1 MYDPHDDGE
10 ERHGRTSE
18 TVMTAEKV
26 ATVKFDVENVVEK
39 ITTEMAKTI
48 VVNQAE
54 RDVSSEKCEFDGL
67 TAAEDTEEDECTVS
81 SMKVDAFTFQ
91 WVPLTVRS
99 VCLLTLAIKQP
110 GSGGRRLR

>member
-18 TVMTAEKV
+18 TVMTAKKV

-39 ITTEMAKTI
+39 ITTEIAKTI

-54 RDVSSEKCEFDGL
+54 RDVSSENVSL
-67 TAAEDTEEDECTVS
+67 T
-81 SMKVDAFTFQ
+81 
-91 WVPLTVRS
+91 
-99 VCLLTLAIKQP
+99 
-110 GSGGRRLR
+110 G